1 MARQEQFDDLDGD
14 FTRVGL
20 TDGSGHVLFD
30 SENKDDKSI
39 TTLSYSPD
47 IARKMGMHIPDI
59 TTQPTVK
66 RLPIYVTR
74 DEESVRIASDGFSRR
89 LTDKEADE
97 LGMRLLELSG
107 HEVEVQDDDGLLS
120 FAEVVALAAAD
131 GAARFERVDAG
142 GFIAGGFPSGL
153 WWLWRDGAPE
163 SPVYATVENV
173 IARWREVANG

>member
-1 MARQEQFDDLDGD
+1 
-14 FTRVGL
+14 
-20 TDGSGHVLFD
+20 
-30 SENKDDKSI
+30 
-39 TTLSYSPD
+39 
-47 IARKMGMHIPDI
+47 MHLLDI
-59 TTQPTVK
+59 TTHPTVK
-66 RLPIYVTR
+66 RLPIYATR
-74 DEESVRIASDGFSRR
+74 DDESVRIASDGFSRR
-89 LTDKEADE
+89 LTDEEAAE
-97 LGMRLLELSG
+97 LGARLLELSG
-107 HEVEVQDDDGLLS
+107 HEVEVQEDDGLLS